1 MTENRVLKERYRD
14 AKSRK
19 LTNKNDWL
27 EEPKKKRKSSIA
39 DCAQLQ
45 QIRLGKGASEKLR

>member
-1 MTENRVLKERYRD
+1 MTENRVLRERYRD

-27 EEPKKKRKSSIA
+27 EEPKKKEKKIKY
-39 DCAQLQ
+39 C
-45 QIRLGKGASEKLR
+45 RLCPATANKAGKRS